1 MCCDYLYLIIKF
13 FKLNG
18 TFIVNKFLSFIIIYI
33 KRTIFKEKM
42 MDNIKIGKLIYQL
55 RKESHMTQLQL
66 AEQMNISDKAVS
78 KWERGL
84 GCPELSL
91 LPELAKI
98 FNVDLE
104 KLLSGELDSNEILGG
119 NMKKTHFY
127 ICPTCGNMITAMV
140 DTDISCCGKKM
151 KALQPQK
158 ANDNDKLNVETIEND
173 FYITTNHAMD
183 REHYIAFIALL
194 TGDSLML
201 KKQYPE
207 WELQVRIPIFAH
219 GKLLWYCNKHGLFY
233 MEI

>member
-1 MCCDYLYLIIKF
+1 
-13 FKLNG
+13 
-18 TFIVNKFLSFIIIYI
+18 
-33 KRTIFKEKM
+33 
-42 MDNIKIGKLIYQL
+42 MDNVKIGKLIYQL
-55 RKESHMTQLQL
+55 RKENHMTQLQL

-91 LPELAKI
+91 LHDLSRI

-104 KLLSGELDSNEILGG
+104 KLLSGELNANEILGG
-119 NMKKTHFY
+119 NMKKIHFY
-127 ICPTCGNMITAMV
+127 ICPTCGNMITAMT
-140 DTDISCCGKKM
+140 DTNISCCGKKM

-158 ANDNDKLNVETIEND
+158 ANDNDKLKVETIEND
-173 FYITTNHAMD
+173 FYITTNHAME

-194 TGDSLML
+194 TGDSILL

-207 WELQVRIPIFAH
+207 WGLQVRIPIFAH
-219 GKLLWYCNKHGLFY
+219 GRLLWYCNKHGLFY